1 MIHIV
6 HAGNRDLYAQELDQL
21 FRLRAKFFKE
31 ILGWSALTV
40 TDGKETDV
48 YDDER
53 AIYLLALEADGQIS
67 CSLRLRPTTD
77 RSLLMDHFP
86 HLVADDH
93 QRFTRTDV
101 WETCRYFASPNAR
114 GPEGARR
121 REELRMAMVELANTR
136 GVSRIVAITDMMWL
150 PPLVQGSWT
159 TRLLGLPAA
168 YDEGECIAF
177 EILCDDEALLRMR
190 ERYGA
195 AGDILLDIHPA
206 TVPANLPPHRIE
218 AMLAAEGAVA
228 ASEIQEISR
237 LSEGLSAQD
246 ARVITNVIKR
256 ISAIQ
261 QREGEPTA
269 LAAIA
274 RLRGSLLKRDLK
286 WPPGPGRGSANLN

>member
-31 ILGWSALTV
+31 VLGWSALTV
-40 TDGKETDV
+40 TDGKETDA
-48 YDDER
+48 YDDDR

-86 HLVADDH
+86 HLVADDR
-93 QRFTRTDV
+93 QRFTQADV
-101 WETCRYFASPNAR
+101 WETCRYFASPRAR

-136 GVSRIVAITDMMWL
+136 GISRIVAITDMTWL

-159 TRLLGLPAA
+159 TRLLGLPAT

-177 EILCDDEALLRMR
+177 EILCDDEALLLMR

-195 AGDILLDIHPA
+195 AGDILLDLDPA

-218 AMLAAEGAVA
+218 AMMAAEAVVA

-237 LSEGLSAQD
+237 LTQGLSPQD
-246 ARVITNVIKR
+246 ARMITGVIKR

-261 QREGEPTA
+261 ENEGEPAA
-269 LAAIA
+269 LAAVA
-274 RLRGSLLKRDLK
+274 RLRGSIAKLDLK
-286 WPPGPGRGSANLN
+286 GLSRLGGESANLN